1 MRSEEAF
8 TRVARE
14 FEAKRRVRSADSAS
28 LTCMPWLPSFPPL
41 AHFPCCH
48 NWTICEPRTPLLRQR
63 TGYIVR
69 ANETPANGS
78 HRVPSDS
85 TLR

>member
-1 MRSEEAF
+1 MAYKLIDRPTQE
-8 TRVARE
+8 TRLAATSMVQLLVA
-14 FEAKRRVRSADSAS
+14 
-28 LTCMPWLPSFPPL
+28 PSFPPL